1 MAGRW
6 YYICEA
12 AELEAVRR
20 VLPVA
25 PGEPRCSR
33 AGDLVILRLTAY
45 VDGAISH
52 AQAAAKMQTDAWRRD
67 DEQ

>member
-1 MAGRW
+1 MVGRW

-25 PGEPRCSR
+25 PGAPRRSL

-52 AQAAAKMQTDAWRRD
+52 EQAAAEMQADAWRRD
-67 DEQ
+67 DA